1 MFFFFLFN
9 YLCAQTFLN
18 FFLFRVSFLIL
29 ENFKKKKKNFN
40 YLIYSIKLI
49 LRRFS
54 IFEKL
59 KKIEFMKFIYLQTAF
74 FKFFFLIQSGKSN
87 KRILEIEF
95 EQNNNYIKL
104 FFFKSGRKLKKL
116 KILKKIIK
124 LLIHYLGFSFSDKKN
139 FQVILLYI
147 NSYYYSRIHCF
158 YINNKK
164 FDQLQKF
171 NLNFFFLDFINFL
184 DKIQKKINFNQF

>member
-1 MFFFFLFN
+1 
-9 YLCAQTFLN
+9 
-18 FFLFRVSFLIL
+18 
-29 ENFKKKKKNFN
+29 
-40 YLIYSIKLI
+40 
-49 LRRFS
+49 
-54 IFEKL
+54 
-59 KKIEFMKFIYLQTAF
+59 
-74 FKFFFLIQSGKSN
+74 LIQSGKSN

-171 NLNFFFLDFINFL
+171 NLNFFFLDFINEDAIPLNKSRKLIFK
-184 DKIQKKINFNQF
+184 DVRV